1 MSRHSILVLSLYEED
16 YMYATFEHL
25 MSSMRAVATVKLVTS
40 AKEAKSILLS
50 DTPPTAV
57 LSIDAAPTDAKY
69 VALNYQLVRFA
80 KAGGTVVFGCNFSNH
95 FAFGSDGPFFRAW
108 GLTWNLGE
116 YHRTTVYLNKNGVPG
131 MALAGL
137 EPSYSVKAL
146 NLAKVPT
153 NLAVYSP
160 SSSSRTQ
167 SHVFPPTSVDTSQAP
182 FAYTAIGA
190 GFMGYAGDV
199 NAEAPTT
206 KVIMAML
213 HLSVDQVGPDRRNRN
228 PPSRPM
234 FGPGWFNGGT
244 DTSSVQYIPEPV
256 RVIPSRVTPTTPRPR
271 EAEVEARAAR
281 RKIVDQ
287 RKREAAD
294 EVKEKGNDLFKVGNY
309 DEAVKLYKQAS
320 KIYKPLPAYMLN
332 LAAAYIKLE
341 RWSEAE
347 IAADDAILVDPT
359 LLKAYFRRARAR
371 KCDGKYVGA
380 IRDIKQC
387 LKMSPNCA
395 DFKTE
400 LAATRRERDAKNG
413 FDGDK
418 YEAEDE
424 KNEDSEDRR
433 YKASLMFGLGR
444 EFIPESTLH
453 VLDCPSDSEDYE
465 HQGRKDRQVKSP
477 CRNYNHEGCQLGK
490 GCRYK
495 HAPDGR
501 SVRDELGRNV
511 CLHFLI
517 NRCKSGDEC
526 SYAHEKLY
534 LPSNGWWNDENLG
547 GWQELYDF
555 VNQELADGGF
565 DRIGSAMNGTADIW
579 RIRTNLDL
587 LVKDWTRATEGSLYQ
602 SPDEHNNDEEDDDD
616 DDDNNDSED
625 GEDWSHEKEM
635 EERERNMGFS
645 DLELNELLSHGLKP
659 WDDDAWDVLHAIR
672 NDHA

>member
-1 MSRHSILVLSLYEED
+1 
-16 YMYATFEHL
+16 MY
-25 MSSMRAVATVKLVTS
+25 S
-40 AKEAKSILLS
+40 
-50 DTPPTAV
+50 
-57 LSIDAAPTDAKY
+57 
-69 VALNYQLVRFA
+69 
-80 KAGGTVVFGCNFSNH
+80 
-95 FAFGSDGPFFRAW
+95 
-108 GLTWNLGE
+108 
-116 YHRTTVYLNKNGVPG
+116 
-131 MALAGL
+131 
-137 EPSYSVKAL
+137 
-146 NLAKVPT
+146 
-153 NLAVYSP
+153 
-160 SSSSRTQ
+160 
-167 SHVFPPTSVDTSQAP
+167 
-182 FAYTAIGA
+182 
-190 GFMGYAGDV
+190 
-199 NAEAPTT
+199 
-206 KVIMAML
+206 
-213 HLSVDQVGPDRRNRN
+213 
-228 PPSRPM
+228 
-234 FGPGWFNGGT
+234 
-244 DTSSVQYIPEPV
+244 
-256 RVIPSRVTPTTPRPR
+256 
-271 EAEVEARAAR
+271 
-281 RKIVDQ
+281 
-287 RKREAAD
+287 
-294 EVKEKGNDLFKVGNY
+294 
-309 DEAVKLYKQAS
+309 
-320 KIYKPLPAYMLN
+320 
-332 LAAAYIKLE
+332 
-341 RWSEAE
+341 WSEAE

-380 IRDIKQC
+380 IRGQIQLIPFVKSSTYSNPYLADIKQC